1 MENPS
6 SKNFQVAEFIL
17 ALKQIFEF
25 VKKDFPG
32 LYINTEDH
40 SFELFDELNAKIS
53 LIGLRL
59 KSQSEPYPHCSKKR
73 RDDSCG
79 TGRKP
84 NE

>member
-1 MENPS
+1 VSQLSAYEKFRFREGYMENPS

-40 SFELFDELNAKIS
+40 
-53 LIGLRL
+53 
-59 KSQSEPYPHCSKKR
+59 
-73 RDDSCG
+73 
-79 TGRKP
+79 
-84 NE
+84 